1 VSNSTRGIAGPAG
14 IPAPVVAKLADI
26 LGKAMADPDH
36 IKKMEAAGLALKVMS
51 GDEYKKYYAD
61 THERAK
67 QLMDWAK
74 SRPQ

>member
-1 VSNSTRGIAGPAG
+1 MT
-14 IPAPVVAKLADI
+14 
-26 LGKAMADPDH
+26 
-36 IKKMEAAGLALKVMS
+36 